1 MQWIGKRW
9 LQSLISEDLA
19 WARNRS
25 KTRQDND
32 PIVLGPKESAAVD
45 EDDFTNE
52 VCNRDKDICAYELVR
67 LVGEILDAY
76 S

>member
-1 MQWIGKRW
+1 
-9 LQSLISEDLA
+9 LISDDLA

-32 PIVLGPKESAAVD
+32 PIVLGPKQPAAVD

-52 VCNRDKDICAYELVR
+52 VCERDKEICAYELVR
-67 LVGEILDAY
+67 LVGEIIDA
-76 S
+76 SS